1 VPAVTAGRVF
11 VSPELPFGFIHEPPS
26 VNRLIGLTWL
36 LHKLYPDQAPG
47 NLRDQVR
54 TFYRQFYQVDP
65 TDAEIG
71 RVLDG
76 S

>member
-1 VPAVTAGRVF
+1 
-11 VSPELPFGFIHEPPS
+11 LPFGFIHEPPS

-36 LHKLYPDQAPG
+36 LHKFFPDQAPG
-47 NLRDQVR
+47 NLRDEVR
-54 TFYRQFYQVDP
+54 AFYRQFYQVEP

-76 S
+76 N

>member
-1 VPAVTAGRVF
+1 MAGLVGRF
-11 VSPELPFGFIHEPPS
+11 IFYELAMD
-26 VNRLIGLTWL
+26 RLIGLTWL

-47 NLRDQVR
+47 NLCDQVR
-54 TFYRQFYQVDP
+54 AFYRQFYQVEP